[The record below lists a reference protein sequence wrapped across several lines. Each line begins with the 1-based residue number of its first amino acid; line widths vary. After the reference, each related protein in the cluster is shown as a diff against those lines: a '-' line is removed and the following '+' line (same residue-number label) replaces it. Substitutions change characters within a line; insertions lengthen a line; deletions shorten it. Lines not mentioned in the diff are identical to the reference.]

1 MRSDLLIL
9 ILIIIA
15 DAVLLLEI
23 VYFILRR
30 STSNRLIRAAF
41 ENNEAE
47 FTKASAS
54 LGGKLLSD
62 FDKKLIRFNV
72 AEIRRDDAIAE
83 ALIKEFEKKELTTR
97 QKKQIC
103 PKIFYHYIDH
113 KKTED
118 AARYY
123 EMLKDIPVY
132 PNKKDVEMTYDTYIR
147 KGHGYLEEALKSL
160 NRISKQDLPARERLI
175 AKMYENKGIRAEAKK
190 YANLADQHEARLK
203 ESRRK

>member
-1 MRSDLLIL
+1 MKSDLLIL
-9 ILIIIA
+9 ILIVVA

-23 VYFILRR
+23 LYFILRR

-47 FTKASAS
+47 FAKASAS

-72 AEIRRDDAIAE
+72 AQIRRDDARTE
-83 ALIKEFEKKELTTR
+83 ALIKEFEKGKLTLR
-97 QKKQIC
+97 QKKTVC
-103 PKIFYHYIDH
+103 PKIFYYYIDH

-123 EMLKDIPVY
+123 EILKDIPVY
-132 PNKKDVEMTYDTYIR
+132 PNKKDVEMTYDAYVR
-147 KGHGYLEEALKSL
+147 KGYGNLDEALKSL
-160 NRISKQDLPARERLI
+160 KRISKEELPARERLI
-175 AKMYENKGIRAEAKK
+175 AKMYENKGIRQEAKK
-190 YANLADQHEARLK
+190 YANLADQHEAQLK
-203 ESRRK
+203 ESRKK

>member
-1 MRSDLLIL
+1 MKSDLLIL
-9 ILIIIA
+9 ILIVVA

-23 VYFILRR
+23 LYFILRR

-47 FTKASAS
+47 FAKASAS

-72 AEIRRDDAIAE
+72 AQIRRDDARTE
-83 ALIKEFEKKELTTR
+83 ALIKEFEKGELTLR
-97 QKKQIC
+97 QKKTVC
-103 PKIFYHYIDH
+103 PKIFYYYIDH

-123 EMLKDIPVY
+123 EILKDIPVY
-132 PNKKDVEMTYDTYIR
+132 PNKKDVEMTYDAYVR
-147 KGHGYLEEALKSL
+147 KGYGNLDEALKSL
-160 NRISKQDLPARERLI
+160 KRISKEELPARERLI
-175 AKMYENKGIRAEAKK
+175 AKMYENKGIRQEAKK
-190 YANLADQHEARLK
+190 YANLADQHEAQLK
-203 ESRRK
+203 ESRKK

>member
-9 ILIIIA
+9 ILIIVA

-30 STSNRLIRAAF
+30 SASNRLIRAAF

-47 FTKASAS
+47 FAKASAS

-62 FDKKLIRFNV
+62 FDKRLIRFNV
-72 AEIRRDDAIAE
+72 AQIRRDDAKAE
-83 ALIKEFEKKELTTR
+83 ALIKEFENQELTTR

-132 PNKKDVEMTYDTYIR
+132 PNKKDVEMTYDAYVR

-175 AKMYENKGIRAEAKK
+175 AKMYENRGIRTDAKK
-190 YANLADQHEARLK
+190 YANLADQHEAQLK
-203 ESRRK
+203 ESRKR

>member
-1 MRSDLLIL
+1 MKSDLLIL
-9 ILIIIA
+9 ILIVVA

-23 VYFILRR
+23 LYFILRR

-47 FTKASAS
+47 FAKASAS

-72 AEIRRDDAIAE
+72 AQIRRDDTRTE
-83 ALIKEFEKKELTTR
+83 ALIKEFEKGELTLR
-97 QKKQIC
+97 QKKTVC
-103 PKIFYHYIDH
+103 PKIFYYYIDH

-123 EMLKDIPVY
+123 DILKDIPVY
-132 PNKKDVEMTYDTYIR
+132 PNKKDVEMTYDAYVR
-147 KGHGYLEEALKSL
+147 KGYGNLDEALKSL
-160 NRISKQDLPARERLI
+160 KRISKEELPARERLI
-175 AKMYENKGIRAEAKK
+175 AKMYENKGIRQEAKK
-190 YANLADQHEARLK
+190 YANLADQHEAQLK
-203 ESRRK
+203 ESRKK

>member
-1 MRSDLLIL
+1 MKSDLLIL
-9 ILIIIA
+9 ILIVVA

-23 VYFILRR
+23 LYFILRR

-47 FTKASAS
+47 FAKASAS

-72 AEIRRDDAIAE
+72 AQIRRDDARTE
-83 ALIKEFEKKELTTR
+83 ALIKEFEKGELTLR
-97 QKKQIC
+97 QKKTVC
-103 PKIFYHYIDH
+103 PKIFYYYIDH

-123 EMLKDIPVY
+123 DILKDIPVY
-132 PNKKDVEMTYDTYIR
+132 PNKKDVEMTYDAYVR
-147 KGHGYLEEALKSL
+147 KGYGNLDEALKSL
-160 NRISKQDLPARERLI
+160 KRISKEELPARERLI
-175 AKMYENKGIRAEAKK
+175 AKMYENKGIRQEAKK
-190 YANLADQHEARLK
+190 YANLADQHEAQLK
-203 ESRRK
+203 ESRKK

>member
-72 AEIRRDDAIAE
+72 AEIRRDDAKAE
-83 ALIKEFEKKELTTR
+83 ALIK
-97 QKKQIC
+97 
-103 PKIFYHYIDH
+103 
-113 KKTED
+113 
-118 AARYY
+118 
-123 EMLKDIPVY
+123 
-132 PNKKDVEMTYDTYIR
+132 
-147 KGHGYLEEALKSL
+147 
-160 NRISKQDLPARERLI
+160 
-175 AKMYENKGIRAEAKK
+175 
-190 YANLADQHEARLK
+190 
-203 ESRRK
+203 